1 MDWET
6 LYTEI
11 KKLNWQVLLILSL
24 LSYFLMSASL
34 TFGVILGGFIIMANF
49 HVFQHSIRRAFCP
62 ERLVITTKISVI
74 VKYYFR
80 LLGLGIIFYAL
91 IPRGWVHPVGLA
103 VGLSTVVI
111 SIISLAIKRALGS
124 YPTEVA

>member
-11 KKLNWQVLLILSL
+11 KKLNWLVLLILSL

-34 TFGVILGGFIIMANF
+34 TFGIILGGFIIMVNF
-49 HVFQHSIRRAFCP
+49 HMFQHSIRRAFCP
-62 ERLVITTKISVI
+62 GGLGITGKISVI
-74 VKYYFR
+74 AKYYFR
-80 LLGLGIIFYAL
+80 LIGLGIIFYAL
-91 IPRGWVHPVGLA
+91 IRRGWVHPVGLA

-111 SIISLAIKRALGS
+111 SIISFAIKRALGAS
-124 YPTEVA
+124 ATEAT